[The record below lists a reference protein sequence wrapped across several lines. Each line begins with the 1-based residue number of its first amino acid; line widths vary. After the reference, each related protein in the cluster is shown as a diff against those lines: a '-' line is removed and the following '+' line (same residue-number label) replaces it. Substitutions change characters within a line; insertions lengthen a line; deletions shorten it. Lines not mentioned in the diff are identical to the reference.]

1 MEQMK
6 PSPLI
11 AEDEAFVRMSLVERL
26 QHGAVLVVFVLLI
39 LTGLPLL
46 LHGLKI
52 FKWVFSPEKSFYV
65 RGLIHRAAAVGLI
78 AAAVWHA
85 ASTAFT
91 SRGRRNLKDMLP
103 RAKDVR
109 DAVQSLGFN
118 LGLSRYLRRHRLG
131 KAFFERHPF
140 WLFEAA
146 PLLERYSFI
155 EKFEYWSLVW
165 GTMIMILSGFFM
177 WRVDLSLRLFP
188 LWVHNIFILVHS
200 YEAVLA
206 LLAILTWHMY
216 NVHLNPE
223 DFPMSKVWLNGKMTG
238 RELRRRHPLE
248 YRRIHEERLRQ
259 NRSKTRACETL
270 AKRQA
275 RPKPMKSLKRP

>member
-1 MEQMK
+1 MEQIRR
-6 PSPLI
+6 SPLI
-11 AEDEAFVRMSLVERL
+11 GEDEAFVRMSLVERL

-46 LHGLKI
+46 LHRLKI
-52 FKWVFSPEKSFYV
+52 FKWVFSPEKSFYI

-91 SRGRRNLKDMLP
+91 SRGRRNLKDMRP
-103 RAKDVR
+103 RVKDVR

-118 LGLSRYLRRHRLG
+118 LGFSRYLHRHGLG
-131 KAFFERHPF
+131 KNFFERHPF
-140 WLFEAA
+140 WLFKTA
-146 PLLERYSFI
+146 PLFERYSFI
-155 EKFEYWSLVW
+155 EKFEYWALVW

-188 LWVHNIFILVHS
+188 LWVHNIFILVHG

-238 RELRRRHPLE
+238 RELRLRHPLE
-248 YRRIHEERLRQ
+248 YRRIHEGRLSRK
-259 NRSKTRACETL
+259 RAETRAGEAL
-270 AKRQA
+270 AGRQA
-275 RPKPMKSLKRP
+275 RSRPKKSQKRP

>member
-1 MEQMK
+1 MDQIK

-11 AEDEAFVRMSLVERL
+11 AEDEVFVRMSLVERL
-26 QHGAVLVVFVLLI
+26 QHGAVLVVFILLI

-46 LHGLKI
+46 LHGLKV
-52 FKWVFSPEKSFYV
+52 FKWVFSPQKSFYV

-78 AAAVWHA
+78 AAAAWHA

-91 SRGRRNLKDMLP
+91 PHGRRNLKDMLP
-103 RAKDVR
+103 RVKDLR

-118 LGLSRYLRRHRLG
+118 LGLSRTLHRRGLG

-140 WLFEAA
+140 WLFESA
-146 PLLERYSFI
+146 PLFERYSFI
-155 EKFEYWSLVW
+155 EKFEYWALAW

-177 WRVDLSLRLFP
+177 WRMDLSLRLFP
-188 LWVHNIFILVHS
+188 LWVHNIFILVHG

-216 NVHLNPE
+216 NVHLNPG
-223 DFPMSKVWLNGKMTG
+223 DFPMSWVWLNGRMTG
-238 RELRRRHPLE
+238 RELRLRHPLE
-248 YRRIHEERLRQ
+248 YRKIHEERLDR
-259 NRSKTRACETL
+259 KRAEL
-270 AKRQA
+270 QAGEAFAKRQA
-275 RPKPMKSLKRP
+275 RPKPKKSLERL